1 MKIKP
6 APDKGKVMV
15 ELTSRDESMLRPLP
29 FQVQRILVPMDFS
42 DTARKALQYAVPFAV
57 AFEAEVVVVHVLQP
71 FSIPPEI
78 GYAPPQWAV
87 TQRELM
93 ESAREGLDTLCVRE
107 ISARARSEV
116 LVREGVPWQ
125 EIVAAAREHKADL
138 IILATHGRTGLKHAL
153 LGSVTERVVRHAP
166 CPVLVVRET
175 ERDFVATGSR
185 TEPAVQ
191 RTTTP

>member
-125 EIVAAAREHKADL
+125 EIVAAASEHKADL

-185 TEPAVQ
+185 TEPAVEK
-191 RTTTP
+191 TTTQ